1 MAKKTPTAHTGQR
14 LIDLR
19 LGIKLRDVF
28 WPFDTITLSAAL
40 AALGY
45 DNIQQSP
52 DQRNV
57 VAEKNQSRFY
67 GDLATLVF
75 GFHSSNNDS
84 LISAQKEFF
93 AAIDKE
99 IHDKLENH
107 VKFYEFEHKAKQ
119 TTEKNSFD
127 TVVNLYNGSP
137 DIEKISQVIGLPVK
151 PYGINVI
158 KEDGSPESDNW
169 YQIEVVPQTSSA
181 PNAFV
186 CRLIHRDPSSQTIYD
201 TLRKSGKVLDDLV
214 SFLESK

>member
-1 MAKKTPTAHTGQR
+1 MAKKKPTSHTKQR

-19 LGIKLRDVF
+19 LGIKLGDVF
-28 WPFDTITLSAAL
+28 WPFDTVTLSATL
-40 AALGY
+40 MSLGY

-52 DQRNV
+52 DQRNIV
-57 VAEKNQSRFY
+57 SEKNQGQFY
-67 GDLATLVF
+67 ADLAKLVF
-75 GFHSSNNDS
+75 GFHSSNGDS

-99 IHDKLENH
+99 INGRLENH

-127 TVVNLYNGSP
+127 TTVNLYDSSS
-137 DIEKISQVIGLPVK
+137 DIEKISRVIGLPVK
-151 PYGINVI
+151 PHGINVV
-158 KEDGSPESDNW
+158 KEDGGPESDSW
-169 YQIEVVPQTSSA
+169 YQVEVVPQTSSA

-186 CRLIHRDPSSQTIYD
+186 CRLIHRDPSPQTVYN
-201 TLRKSGKVLDDLV
+201 TMRKSGRVFEGLV